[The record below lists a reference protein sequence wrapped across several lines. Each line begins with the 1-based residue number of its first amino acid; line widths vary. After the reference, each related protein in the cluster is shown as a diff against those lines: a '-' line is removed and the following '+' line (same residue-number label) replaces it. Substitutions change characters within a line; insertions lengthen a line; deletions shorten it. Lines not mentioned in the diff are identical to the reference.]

1 LLDLLLVTTLR
12 ASFSRP
18 DAQAPAWYR
27 AYGDA
32 IVGRALRLLQNNP
45 AHPRTVAS
53 LAQATNVS
61 RAALAR
67 RFNELVGQP
76 PMAFL
81 TGWRLD
87 LAADLLCESDAPIGT
102 VAEQVGYG
110 SPFALST
117 AFKRVTGLSP
127 QQDRARPRD
136 RHGPGTRC
144 RLIRVYRKAR

>member
-1 LLDLLLVTTLR
+1 MHP
-12 ASFSRP
+12 S
-18 DAQAPAWYR
+18 W
-27 AYGDA
+27 A
-32 IVGRALRLLQNNP
+32 IAMTS
-45 AHPRTVAS
+45 AHPWTVAS

-127 QQDRARPRD
+127 QQYRARARARTSATD
-136 RHGPGTRC
+136 AGP
-144 RLIRVYRKAR
+144 ARAVG